1 MPKVHQQWT
10 VLPHGQLTS
19 VDDNILTVTG
29 ILRMPMGDLPRRMT
43 VVRLSGKRLVIFSAI
58 ALDDSSMRVL
68 ETFGTPTFLVVPSD
82 KHRIDAKIWKDRY
95 PDMKVIAPSGS
106 RVNIEKVVWVDTA
119 EPKFGDP
126 NIQFITVP
134 GTRRHEAAL
143 LVHSPNGS
151 TLVLNDL
158 VGNIR
163 KSSGFAGWFLRM
175 MKFAGDEPQIPRP
188 VEWTMIKDRP
198 ALRRQFLQWAALP
211 TLKRILVSHGEPI
224 EDDPAEALRDFA
236 QSLARDRPLP
246 PARPRKEQGNPPAQ
260 FREDKRL
267 L

>member
-10 VLPHGQLTS
+10 VLPHGKLVV

-29 ILRMPMGDLPRRMT
+29 ILRMPLADLPRRMT
-43 VVRLSGKRLVIFSAI
+43 VVRISEKRLVIFSAI
-58 ALDDSSMRVL
+58 ALDDSSMQVL
-68 ETFGTPTFLVVPSD
+68 ETFGTPSFLVVPSD

-95 PDMKVIAPSGS
+95 PAMKVVAPSGS
-106 RVNIEKVVWVDTA
+106 LTKIERVVKVDTS
-119 EPKFGDP
+119 EPIFGDT
-126 NIQFITVP
+126 NLQFITVP

-163 KSSGFAGWFLRM
+163 TSSGFAGWFLRM
-175 MKFAGDEPQIPRP
+175 MQFAGDEPQIPMP
-188 VEWTMIKDRP
+188 AKMTMIKDRP

-224 EDDPAEALRDFA
+224 EHEPAEALRDFA
-236 QSLARDRPLP
+236 QSLDRDRQVPRAQKRT
-246 PARPRKEQGNPPAQ
+246 PAELDAPRAGGG
-260 FREDKRL
+260 DGML
-267 L
+267 